1 MPLDDDAFRRLRSSL
16 IQAAIIGTFQKK
28 ELVFQDKRRPELKV
42 YMYKEPNH
50 KRPHVHIY
58 FGNEVESN
66 HRICVKTREVLAGE
80 MSPKFLKPLA
90 SWVAEH
96 ESDLIH
102 AWSEIQQGRK
112 PELLWA
118 KEA

>member
-1 MPLDDDAFRRLRSSL
+1 MPLDDDAFHRLRRNL

-28 ELVFQDKRRPELKV
+28 ELVFQNKRRPELRV

-58 FGNEVESN
+58 FGNEVETS
-66 HRICVKTREVLAGE
+66 ICVKTREVLAGA
-80 MSPKFLKPLA
+80 MNAKFLKPIA

-96 ESDLIH
+96 ESDLVN
-102 AWSEIQQGRK
+102 AWSEIQQGKK
-112 PELLWA
+112 PELLSA
-118 KEA
+118 QEA

>member
-1 MPLDDDAFRRLRSSL
+1 MPLDDDAFRRLRSHL

-28 ELVFQDKRRPELKV
+28 ELVFQDQRRPELKV

-58 FGNEVESN
+58 FGNEVETS
-66 HRICVKTREVLAGE
+66 ICVKTREVLAGT
-80 MSPKFLKPLA
+80 MSAKFLKPIA
-90 SWVAEH
+90 AWVTEH
-96 ESDLIH
+96 ESDLIRTRG
-102 AWSEIQQGRK
+102 EIQQGKK

-118 KEA
+118 QVA

>member
-1 MPLDDDAFRRLRSSL
+1 MPLDEIAFHRLRSSL
-16 IQAAIIGTFQKK
+16 IQAAIIGTYQKR
-28 ELVFQDKRRPELKV
+28 ELLFQDKRSPELKV

-50 KRPHVHIY
+50 MRPHVHIY
-58 FGNEVESN
+58 FGNELETSV
-66 HRICVKTREVLAGE
+66 CVKTREILAGE
-80 MSPKFLKPLA
+80 MNAKFLKPLA

-96 ESDLIH
+96 ESDLIR